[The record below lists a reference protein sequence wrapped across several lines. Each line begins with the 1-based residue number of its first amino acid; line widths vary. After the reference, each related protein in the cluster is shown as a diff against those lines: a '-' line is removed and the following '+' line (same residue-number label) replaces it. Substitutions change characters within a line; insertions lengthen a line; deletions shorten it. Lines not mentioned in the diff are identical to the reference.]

1 LATIRKLASDTA
13 LYGLGSLVP
22 RFLNFLLF
30 PLQTSFF
37 APGEYGLLSYL
48 YIYVAFLNVVYTFG
62 METAYFRFAS
72 KPGADEDRVFR
83 TAQTFVVSV
92 SLVFTILFIVFS
104 SSIGRA
110 LHAEEK
116 AYVIIWLA
124 IILLI
129 DNIVAVPFAR
139 LRFRKQPVRY
149 AAARIINVLLLVGL
163 NLLFLKVFLDPTDA
177 GGRDRWMNVAPGLSA
192 VSGIAWVFLANLIA
206 NLFYVFFFLRTLL
219 TWRPKLDKALFGG
232 MFHYAY
238 PVMLMGISGMINEMF
253 SRWALEWWWPEAESG
268 RNWRYALGVLSAA
281 FKYAIIMNLA
291 IQAFR
296 YAADPFFFSRAHD
309 KNSPRLFALVNH
321 FFVLVC
327 GFILVAVAVNMD
339 TLKYLMGQEA
349 YYEGIEVVPLLLFSY
364 LLLGIYFNLSV
375 WFKLTDK
382 TYYGTL
388 FALLGTVVTVLAN
401 YWLVPRYGYLGA
413 AWASVACY
421 ASMVVVCFIVGQ
433 RHYPVPYKVI
443 RGVAYIVLAFACIAV
458 EKQVFIDSNAGRTLF
473 QLTLPAIYLLIVWI
487 FERKNIRAAR
497 EF

>member
-72 KPGADEDRVFR
+72 KPGADEPRVFR

-92 SLVFTILFIVFS
+92 SLGFTVLLMLLS
-104 SSIGRA
+104 PA
-110 LHAEEK
+110 LATHLGAPDK
-116 AYVIIWLA
+116 AYLIRWLA
-124 IILLI
+124 AVLLI
-129 DNIVAVPFAR
+129 DNIVAIPFAR
-139 LRFRKQPVRY
+139 LRNQRKPVVY
-149 AAARIINVLLLVGL
+149 ASARITNAVLLIGF
-163 NLLFLKVFLDPTDA
+163 NLLFLLVFFEK
-177 GGRDRWMNVAPGLSA
+177 NSSA
-192 VSGIAWVFLANLIA
+192 NLPSFFSESLQHVSGVDWVILANLLA
-206 NLFYVFFFLRTLL
+206 NLFYIFFFARTLL
-219 TWRPKLDKALFGG
+219 QWRPAVDRTLFRE
-232 MFHYAY
+232 MLPYAY
-238 PVMLMGISGMINEMF
+238 PVMLMGVTGMINEMF
-253 SRWALEWWWPEAESG
+253 SRWALEWWWPEAEFG

-296 YAADPFFFSRAHD
+296 YAADPFFFSRAQD
-309 KNSPRLFALVNH
+309 KNSPQLFALVNH

-349 YYEGIEVVPLLLFSY
+349 YYEGIEVVPLLLCSY

-443 RGVAYIVLAFACIAV
+443 RGVAYILLAFACIAV

>member
-1 LATIRKLASDTA
+1 
-13 LYGLGSLVP
+13 
-22 RFLNFLLF
+22 
-30 PLQTSFF
+30 
-37 APGEYGLLSYL
+37 
-48 YIYVAFLNVVYTFG
+48 
-62 METAYFRFAS
+62 
-72 KPGADEDRVFR
+72 
-83 TAQTFVVSV
+83 
-92 SLVFTILFIVFS
+92 
-104 SSIGRA
+104 
-110 LHAEEK
+110 
-116 AYVIIWLA
+116 
-124 IILLI
+124 
-129 DNIVAVPFAR
+129 
-139 LRFRKQPVRY
+139 
-149 AAARIINVLLLVGL
+149 
-163 NLLFLKVFLDPTDA
+163 
-177 GGRDRWMNVAPGLSA
+177 
-192 VSGIAWVFLANLIA
+192 
-206 NLFYVFFFLRTLL
+206 
-219 TWRPKLDKALFGG
+219 
-232 MFHYAY
+232 
-238 PVMLMGISGMINEMF
+238 
-253 SRWALEWWWPEAESG
+253 
-268 RNWRYALGVLSAA
+268 
-281 FKYAIIMNLA
+281 MNLA

-296 YAADPFFFSRAHD
+296 YAADPFFFSRAQD
-309 KNSPRLFALVNH
+309 KNSPQLFALVNH

-349 YYEGIEVVPLLLFSY
+349 YYEGIEVVPLLLCSY

-443 RGVAYIVLAFACIAV
+443 RGVAYILLAFACIAV